1 VMNMAPLSVTQRNT
15 LYKYIE
21 EIGDS
26 LHMAGEPKPDAL
38 VELRKV
44 DRAASKLCKYTDRL
58 IRQLRKKTGP

>member
-1 VMNMAPLSVTQRNT
+1 MAPLSPAQRNT

-26 LHMAGEPKPDAL
+26 LHMEGEPKPDAL

-44 DRAASKLCKYTDRL
+44 DRAASKLSKYTNRL
-58 IRQLRKKTGP
+58 IQELQKKKKGR